1 MGKGENVGYV
11 RVSTAEQNTARQ
23 DVLMEE
29 LGVDKVFTDKMSGK
43 DTDRPKLRQMM
54 EYVREGDTVIVESI
68 SRLARNTKDLLELI
82 EQLNSKGV
90 AFVSRKEQIDTTS
103 STGKFMLAVIGAMAQ
118 LERENILTR
127 QAEGIA
133 IAKAEGRMN
142 GRPKKAVDTFGEM
155 YINVKNGRLSA
166 TEGAKLLGITRTTWY
181 RRKKEYE
188 SSIDLDF

>member
-188 SSIDLDF
+188 SSTDLDF